1 VLLVFIVKVNFEQ
14 VYFIISDSA
23 DLVLLS
29 LLENYLIQVVIT
41 FVVYP
46 FY

>member
-1 VLLVFIVKVNFEQ
+1 MLLVFIVKVNFEQ